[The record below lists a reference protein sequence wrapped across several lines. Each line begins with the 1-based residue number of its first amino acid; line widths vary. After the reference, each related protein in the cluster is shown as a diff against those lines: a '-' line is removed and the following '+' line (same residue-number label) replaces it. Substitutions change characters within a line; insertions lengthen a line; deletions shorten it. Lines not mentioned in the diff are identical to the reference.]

1 MVILSHIQ
9 KSLSSRRLVL
19 RLRFNGNDARR
30 TIFIP
35 EVGSYLMVYQYMKQE
50 RIIQELIEFI
60 ESRHHSFSPIL
71 GMGDSIVRHEQVYD
85 FSDAD
90 GINLSAE
97 YIENIGKKI
106 IRASGAKKILKL
118 DISNCF
124 SSFYIHM
131 IPAIV
136 LGFNKAQEEYE
147 KSLKHTPC
155 SETYKKYKKLDGVIR
170 YQNLNRTNGLLPG
183 ILTSKIIAEALLTRI
198 DIELEEVGL
207 KFVRYVD
214 DYEVFL
220 YDDTEK
226 TVISEFSKILKTYG
240 FSLNSEK
247 TQIVDF
253 PYYIVEN
260 FNKIIGDRLDKE
272 MDSAN
277 IIDIFNSFLEMEKN
291 GTKGA
296 VRFLIKVFEQKSRNV
311 QILNKDLYKA
321 YLISIMANNERSLTK
336 ACSIF
341 INNKEDCPL
350 CQKDIESIVRLLDK
364 HITYEHDLEVIWLI
378 YLLVKTGN
386 LEIGNP
392 LIDRIVNTQNELA
405 HLILLHSGLVDEDQK
420 STIKQ
425 KSGSWILL
433 YELFSSDLI
442 SEEEFARRLNLCKS
456 LSMYRKFKDQ
466 QIHFIQ

>member
-1 MVILSHIQ
+1 
-9 KSLSSRRLVL
+9 
-19 RLRFNGNDARR
+19 
-30 TIFIP
+30 
-35 EVGSYLMVYQYMKQE
+35 
-50 RIIQELIEFI
+50 
-60 ESRHHSFSPIL
+60 
-71 GMGDSIVRHEQVYD
+71 
-85 FSDAD
+85 
-90 GINLSAE
+90 
-97 YIENIGKKI
+97 
-106 IRASGAKKILKL
+106 
-118 DISNCF
+118 
-124 SSFYIHM
+124 M

-341 INNKEDCPL
+341 INNKEDYPL